1 MNVAEILGKI
11 QGIPSKTRVIVFFSF
26 VGLLVV
32 LFVWQVH
39 IPKSNEI
46 KKLEK
51 TIVGL
56 QAKIKENDAKIA
68 KLAELKAEVMA
79 LRERLRVLTA
89 QLPPETE
96 VSGLLRKIQNLV
108 TKSGLSLNLW
118 RPGRRST
125 HPSGL
130 YVQIP
135 ISLELTG
142 GYHRVAGFFDRVSK
156 MTRIVNMLNVSM
168 GGPKV
173 HANGAVSIQT
183 KCTAMTFAAAE
194 KKVDTSPK
202 AKKRR

>member
-1 MNVAEILGKI
+1 MNAAELIGKI
-11 QGIPSKTRVIVFFSF
+11 QGVPAKTRVFAFLGF
-26 VGLLVV
+26 VVLLVG

-51 TIVGL
+51 QIVGL

-68 KLAELKAEVMA
+68 KLAELKAEVKA
-79 LRERLRVLTA
+79 LRERLRVLTT

-108 TKSGLSLNLW
+108 TKSGLSLKLW
-118 RPGRRST
+118 KPGRRRT
-125 HPSGL
+125 HSSGL
-130 YVQIP
+130 YVEIP

-142 GYHRVAGFFDRVSK
+142 GYHKVAGFFDRVSK

-168 GGPKV
+168 GSPK
-173 HANGAVSIQT
+173 ANVSGAVSIKT

-194 KKVDTSPK
+194 KKVDAAPK

>member
-1 MNVAEILGKI
+1 MNAAELAGKI
-11 QGIPSKTRVIVFFSF
+11 QHIPSKTRVIAFFGF

-32 LFVWQVH
+32 LFVWQIH
-39 IPKSNEI
+39 IPKTNEI

-56 QAKIKENDAKIA
+56 RVQIKENDEKIA
-68 KLAELKAEVMA
+68 RLAELKAEVKA

-96 VSGLLRKIQNLV
+96 VSGLLREIQNLV
-108 TKSGLSLNLW
+108 TKSGLSLKLW
-118 RPGRRST
+118 RPGRRRT
-125 HPSGL
+125 HPSKL
-130 YVQIP
+130 YVEIP

-168 GGPKV
+168 GGPKA
-173 HANGAVSIQT
+173 HPNGAVSINT

-194 KKVDTSPK
+194 KKVDAGPK

>member
-1 MNVAEILGKI
+1 MNAAELIGKI
-11 QGIPSKTRVIVFFSF
+11 QGIPSKTRMIAFFGF
-26 VGLLVV
+26 VGLLIV

-51 TIVGL
+51 QIVGL
-56 QAKIKENDAKIA
+56 QTKIKANEAKIA
-68 KLAELKAEVMA
+68 RLAELKTEVRA

-96 VSGLLRKIQNLV
+96 VSGLLREIQNLV
-108 TKSGLSLNLW
+108 TKSGLSFKLW
-118 RPGRRST
+118 KPGRRRT
-125 HPSGL
+125 HSSGL
-130 YVQIP
+130 YVEIP
-135 ISLELTG
+135 ISMKLTG

-168 GGPKV
+168 SGAKV
-173 HANGAVSIQT
+173 HRNGAISVT
-183 KCTAMTFAAAE
+183 TTCTAMTFAAAE
-194 KKVDTSPK
+194 KKVDAAPK

>member
-1 MNVAEILGKI
+1 MNAAELVGKI
-11 QGIPSKTRVIVFFSF
+11 QGIPSKTRVIAFLGFI
-26 VGLLVV
+26 GLLVV

-51 TIVGL
+51 EIVGL

-68 KLAELKAEVMA
+68 RLAELKAEVKA

-108 TKSGLSLNLW
+108 TKSGLSLKFW
-118 RPGRRST
+118 KPGRRRT

-130 YVQIP
+130 YVEIP
-135 ISLELTG
+135 ISIEIAG
-142 GYHRVAGFFDRVSK
+142 GYHKVAVFFDRVSK
-156 MTRIVNMLNVSM
+156 MTRIVNMLNVNM
-168 GGPKV
+168 GSPKV
-173 HANGAVSIQT
+173 HRNGAVSIKT
-183 KCTAMTFAAAE
+183 TCTAMTFAAAE
-194 KKVDTSPK
+194 KKVDAGPK